1 MSDALSYEDEFGN
14 TIFTSEFY
22 KRRGSCC
29 KSGCLHCPYGY
40 TLNKIGIKLNAINS
54 KNKRIAKSFFDKY
67 INKSNFASSL
77 LEGAFGAQK
86 SAWDEKNFLLLTLKD
101 RVCGLLEVDKKGE
114 YKSHYL
120 HPMFKDQGINDTYL
134 RSLL

>member
-40 TLNKIGIKLNAINS
+40 TLNKIGIKLNAIN
-54 KNKRIAKSFFDKY
+54 KLRI
-67 INKSNFASSL
+67 
-77 LEGAFGAQK
+77 
-86 SAWDEKNFLLLTLKD
+86 
-101 RVCGLLEVDKKGE
+101 KKLIFII
-114 YKSHYL
+114 Y
-120 HPMFKDQGINDTYL
+120 FCF
-134 RSLL
+134 